1 VCRYVSGYWARNE
14 GDVHAARH
22 QSPLVRATSHR
33 AQRRESHIC
42 GKNRLEKV
50 YISASASDYVCV
62 PKKCQDLSSV
72 SSHFRVHVR
81 RGAVLSQRPPGDKI
95 RVRRAYTR

>member
-50 YISASASDYVCV
+50 YISASASDCVCV
-62 PKKCQDLSSV
+62 CAKEV
-72 SSHFRVHVR
+72 SGFVECFFTFSRAR
-81 RGAVLSQRPPGDKI
+81 AQGCGALTEATGG
-95 RVRRAYTR
+95 